1 MTTLMTIPEV
11 MDRLKIGRTLAYRL
25 IRSGELQSVKVGRT
39 RRVST
44 TALDHFISSRPGDFR

>member
-1 MTTLMTIPEV
+1 MNMLITVPEV

-25 IRSGELQSVKVGRT
+25 IRSRELQSVKVGRA

-44 TALDHFISSRPGDFR
+44 TALDDFIASRTG